1 MGISLGVLWWTAGV
15 SALLA
20 QIPLLGRVGA
30 LPGLTRIRSGLAGS
44 ATAVATVSAL
54 VVAGAVG
61 GGGAGQPAV
70 SRQGVQAAAPAPLP
84 PAPPTPAPPTT
95 AVAAAGETAA
105 VSPVITAIRPR
116 PAGPVRPVPSIDDLL
131 KGVATTVTT
140 APPSS
145 GPPPAPAAA
154 PTAAPPAPAPSP
166 PPFTAH
172 GQLLVPD
179 LLGRLGIGLTNRGPT
194 GGCGPSASQ
203 GLDAWVFQLPEGEGV
218 PGAGAPVK
226 ATGSDLLGLHNLA
239 VTFLSQDCVV
249 TGQLDTPEPEE
260 AGVLPPGTRY
270 VVVSD
275 RSGVGTAV
283 TLTVG

>member
-1 MGISLGVLWWTAGV
+1 MGISLGALWWTAGM

-30 LPGLTRIRSGLAGS
+30 LPGLARIRSGLAGS
-44 ATAVATVSAL
+44 ATAVASVTAL

-61 GGGAGQPAV
+61 GGGGGQPAV
-70 SRQGVQAAAPAPLP
+70 SRQGVQAAAPAPP
-84 PAPPTPAPPTT
+84 PAVPS
-95 AVAAAGETAA
+95 AAAVPSAPSAAAPAVPAVTTVTGPRTA
-105 VSPVITAIRPR
+105 R
-116 PAGPVRPVPSIDDLL
+116 PVRPPPSIDDLL

-145 GPPPAPAAA
+145 APPPAPA
-154 PTAAPPAPAPSP
+154 PVTTPPAPAPAP
-166 PPFTAH
+166 ATFTAH
-172 GQLLVPD
+172 GQLLAPD

-203 GLDAWVFQLPEGEGV
+203 GLDAWVFQLPEGAGA
-218 PGAGAPVK
+218 PSAGAPVK
-226 ATGSDLLGLHNLA
+226 ATGSDLLGLHNLS
-239 VTFLSQDCVV
+239 VTFVGPDCAIV
-249 TGQLDTPEPEE
+249 GQLDTPEPDE
-260 AGVLPPGTRY
+260 AGVLPPGTRF

-283 TLTVG
+283 TLSVG